1 MYLSENIRYLRKK
14 NHFSQERI
22 AKQLGYKSFTTIQKW
37 EMGVAVPPLAKL
49 ARLAEIFDVDL
60 NDLTYQPLF
69 EGGSVKIKNGGVRI
83 PVLGKVVAGRPIEAI
98 ENIVDYEELSGNT
111 EEKDEYF
118 GLLIKDDSMEPRMQE
133 GDIVIVHK
141 QNDVDSG
148 DIAIVLINGAEAACK
163 KVKKT
168 EAGIML
174 LPNNAKY
181 ETMFYSN
188 DEICGLPLTIIGK
201 VIELRGKF

>member
-14 NHFSQERI
+14 NGFSQDRI

-49 ARLAEIFDVDL
+49 ARLAELFEVDL

-69 EGGSVKIKNGGVRI
+69 EGESAKIKNGGIRI
-83 PVLGKVVAGRPIEAI
+83 PVLGKVAAGQPIEAI

-111 EEKDEYF
+111 AEKEDYF
-118 GLLIKDDSMEPRMQE
+118 GLLIKGDSMEPRMQE

-141 QNDVDSG
+141 QDDVDSG
-148 DIAIVLINGAEAACK
+148 DIAIVLINGAAATCK

-168 EAGIML
+168 ETGIML

-188 DEICGLPLTIIGK
+188 AEIRDLPVTIIGK